1 MTRLVRTP
9 LGTAPGSGSHAT
21 DQTRAFKRQLR
32 SVLPAADGAWLVTV
46 SDHGRLT
53 VEAVH
58 DPGTGGAG
66 DWAGRAAELAPAVWD
81 TLAARRVGR
90 GR

>member
-9 LGTAPGSGSHAT
+9 LGTATGSVSHAH
-21 DQTRAFKRQLR
+21 DQTRTFKRQLR
-32 SVLPAADGAWLVTV
+32 SVLPATDGAWLMTV

-58 DPGTGGAG
+58 DPDMVGAEE
-66 DWAGRAAELAPAVWD
+66 WAAQAVELAPAVWD
-81 TLAARRVGR
+81 TLAARRAGR